1 MTKTAVLVISFG
13 TSYPETLGK
22 TIAAIENDLG
32 AAFPEADVFR
42 AFTSGMIRRKIEKR
56 DGVHI
61 DSPLEAIQKI
71 KAEGYTDV
79 VCQTT
84 HIINGTEYDLMMAD
98 LKPYAEAF
106 DSFTVGRPLLT
117 THEDYQAVTKIL
129 VDALPKM
136 SPVDAWVYMGH
147 GSEHTANSAYPAMNY
162 YFANAGHPECL
173 MGTVEGFPE
182 VEDIVGSLKQ
192 TNYKRV
198 GLSPFMIVAG
208 DHAQND
214 MAGDDKDSWKNI
226 LFSAGYDVTCDV
238 RGLGENPAIR
248 AMFVDHA
255 KNGKPI
261 A

>member
-13 TSYPETLGK
+13 TSYPETLSK

-32 AAFPEADVFR
+32 AAFPGADVFR
-42 AFTSGMIRRKIEKR
+42 AFTSGKIRRKIEKR
-56 DGVHI
+56 DGIHI

-98 LKPYAEAF
+98 LKPFAEAF

-117 THEDYQAVTKIL
+117 THEDYQAVTNIL
-129 VDALPKM
+129 IDALPEM

-162 YFANAGHPECL
+162 YFAHAGHPECL

-182 VEDIVGSLKQ
+182 VEDIIQSLKQ
-192 TNYKRV
+192 TNYKRI

-214 MAGDDKDSWKNI
+214 MAGDDEDSWKNV
-226 LFSAGYDVTCDV
+226 LCSAGYDVICDV

-248 AMFVDHA
+248 AVFVDHA

-261 A
+261 V

>member
-1 MTKTAVLVISFG
+1 MSKTAVLVISFG
-13 TSYPETLGK
+13 TSYPETLSK
-22 TIAAIENDLG
+22 TIAAIEQDIG
-32 AAFPEADVFR
+32 AAFPGADVFR

-71 KAEGYTDV
+71 QDQGYTDV

-98 LKPYAEAF
+98 LKPFAKAF
-106 DSFTVGRPLLT
+106 DHFTVGRPLLT
-117 THEDYQAVTKIL
+117 THEDYREVTAIL
-129 VDALPKM
+129 IDALPEM

-162 YFANAGHPECL
+162 YFESAGHPECL

-182 VEDIVGSLKQ
+182 VEDVVKSLGQ
-192 TNYKRV
+192 THVKRI

-214 MAGDDKDSWKNI
+214 MAGDDEDSWKNI
-226 LFSAGYDVTCDV
+226 LSSAGYEVTCDV

-248 AMFVDHA
+248 AMFVNHA
-255 KNGKPI
+255 KNGTPI